1 MKDKK
6 DSKQRLMS
14 KLKGTLQSIGKEASY
29 HALVL
34 FYTLRAPDTPAW
46 CKSVALGALAYFI
59 SLVDGIPDLTPFLG
73 YTDDVALMAAT
84 IAALSAHI
92 TPAIKERAERES
104 SSLFN
109 EKD

>member
-1 MKDKK
+1 MNDKK
-6 DSKQRLMS
+6 VSKQRLMS

-92 TPAIKERAERES
+92 TPETKERAERES

-109 EKD
+109 NKD